1 MITFIFN
8 HQPYDGSDV
17 IYNALRLA
25 STLHKNGDLFTE

>member
-17 IYNALRLA
+17 TYNALHLA
-25 STLHKNGDLFTE
+25 STFWIESKI